1 MITLELAE
9 SREGRLAAVEVDF
22 CTECGG
28 IWLDKGELEMLLGGS
43 EQAKQLLNSFSVRS
57 PADKVDSKSRKG
69 RLAACAEKPRKCP
82 ICLKKAQKI
91 IVGTSEPPLLIDKCR
106 KDHGLWFDRGELE
119 DVLARANLDKESKI
133 QRLLA
138 EIFPACIDDPSRRP
152 VSAKRGEDGS
162 VAKTEAKR
170 RRM

>member
-1 MITLELAE
+1 MITLEMAE
-9 SREGRLAAVEVDF
+9 VEVDF

-28 IWLDKGELEMLLGGS
+28 IWLDEGELEMLLGGS
-43 EQAKQLLNSFSVRS
+43 QQAKQLLSSF
-57 PADKVDSKSRKG
+57 KVDFI
-69 RLAACAEKPRKCP
+69 CAEKPRKCP

-91 IVGTSEPPLLIDKCR
+91 IVGTSEPALLIDKCR

-138 EIFPACIDDPSRRP
+138 EIFP
-152 VSAKRGEDGS
+152 
-162 VAKTEAKR
+162 
-170 RRM
+170 M